1 MGQEGGHRREASMT
15 MTTALQN
22 DEDTRVLPGSR
33 VPWTLIAGG
42 VIFFVGGA
50 MHPEEDPP
58 DVTVKEHLRV
68 MYEDGNWYASHT
80 LQLIGVVLVAF
91 ALVALARSG
100 ALARV
105 RRAQRAGVVAA
116 AGAVGWAFGS
126 FLHLIAATEADR
138 IAAGRTTPLTD
149 TLIPVETV
157 TVPIFGLGVALLG
170 IVGLRTSLIGNRTA
184 AVCAVLGGVAY
195 AVAGATFAFTDALD
209 PLFPLASLIGVWAV
223 VTGASMLRR
232 RTLLNIPR
240 QPSGHIP

>member
-1 MGQEGGHRREASMT
+1 MT
-15 MTTALQN
+15 MTT
-22 DEDTRVLPGSR
+22 LPQHGERGQPLLSAR

-80 LQLIGVVLVAF
+80 LLLIGVVLVAV

-105 RRAQRAGVVAA
+105 RQTQRAGVLAA
-116 AGAVGWAFGS
+116 VGAVGWAFGS

-138 IAAGRTTPLTD
+138 MAAGQSSPLTD
-149 TLIPVETV
+149 ALIPVETV
-157 TVPIFGLGVALLG
+157 TVPVFGLGVALLAV
-170 IVGLRTSLIGNRTA
+170 IGLRTALIGNRTA
-184 AVCAVLGGVAY
+184 AASAAVGGVAY
-195 AVAGATFAFTDALD
+195 AIAGATFAFTDTFD
-209 PLFPLASLIGVWAV
+209 GLFPLASFIGMWAV

-232 RTLLNIPR
+232 RIGT
-240 QPSGHIP
+240 STTGGTT